1 MSTTRT
7 NEGLGILSGR
17 HSSFITSHVNVSA
30 HARAHQ
36 STNAVFWG
44 GIRIVMIEND
54 LWPLRSSE

>member
-1 MSTTRT
+1 MSD
-7 NEGLGILSGR
+7 R
-17 HSSFITSHVNVSA
+17 HSSFISSHVNVSA

-36 STNAVFWG
+36 STNAVFLG

>member
-1 MSTTRT
+1 MSD
-7 NEGLGILSGR
+7 R
-17 HSSFITSHVNVSA
+17 HSSFISSHLNVSA

-36 STNAVFWG
+36 STNAVFGG